1 MKSLIHAILSG
12 LILGCTIILVNQAL
26 QHESSNKIAYSLFNN
41 DNAPVS
47 YYHAIERSA
56 PAVVNIFIQVTDLKY
71 DGSKQD
77 SAISNANISSASGII
92 MHSDGYIL
100 TNYHV
105 IMNAS
110 MTGSSIYVQLRNG
123 KTYLAKVLGYDKRT
137 DIAVLKVTTKDV
149 LPVIP
154 INTKTV
160 PRLGDVV
167 LAIGNP
173 YNIGQTV
180 TVGIISAVGRSGSG
194 ITNMNTLDLK
204 PGIQEF
210 IQTDAAINSGNSG
223 GALVNTKGEYIGM
236 NTATLPSVET
246 QTNGISFAIS
256 AELSLK
262 IMQEIIHH
270 GRVIRGYLGILARDS
285 AYSDIQ
291 DGKLGSYQSG
301 IIVTSIDPNGPA
313 QDILMQN
320 DVIVSINDVRV
331 TDLKQAMT
339 MIASSKP
346 DTVLNFSVVRDGKL
360 INCQVTVVEQI

>member
-1 MKSLIHAILSG
+1 
-12 LILGCTIILVNQAL
+12 
-26 QHESSNKIAYSLFNN
+26 
-41 DNAPVS
+41 
-47 YYHAIERSA
+47 
-56 PAVVNIFIQVTDLKY
+56 
-71 DGSKQD
+71 
-77 SAISNANISSASGII
+77 

-236 NTATLPSVET
+236 NTATLSSVET